1 MKKWLTAG
9 LALAMLLCMCAC
21 GQYNP
26 AVNSPEAE
34 QSTNQES
41 TAPPESESGQEE
53 AGYTVT
59 LTHNGKVFSAVE
71 GILAQWTDGYSYYTA
86 PFEGGVASTQ
96 YLDGDYRV
104 TLSGLPEGYTYDPNI
119 YTATTTNRDIEIELH
134 RVEIPRGAGSDEYHC
149 IMLKK
154 TGFYRA
160 QFSRAG
166 QKIFFE
172 FVPTSSGTYVIESL
186 VDTAAQ
192 EFNPVM
198 MVYVGS
204 SQFKLFDHEQDGG
217 GAENGYTKNF
227 RYEMRVDDDEIG
239 AVFTFAV
246 CLDAKSEN
254 FPQYVD
260 FALQLESTY
269 NRQDTVS
276 VMQIP
281 TDMYALMFG
290 HLRTLCAMSETQ
302 FCDTVGME
310 QKAGT
315 AVLET
320 LRTLKFSSEEKEL
333 AQSVQNLY
341 AVMRESRY
349 SAVAAY
355 LRSIYNASGTYVGA
369 ETVQSGR
376 NVFDGDMY
384 KLNPE
389 TGVYHVYDQSKYAAS
404 GGFGPML
411 YVDMTVSC
419 RFLDLPF
426 PQIEYVGNK
435 ALTVASGTKNYK
447 QFIEGFDAL
456 VTDPPS
462 PDLGPYLCVSTCPC
476 RTQGRCDGACLT
488 TCAYCHADC
497 RRVAAAQIRGL
508 GYADVVNR
516 DGRFPVTPE
525 IKDFLQEYSI
535 SQLLFRDGNG
545 WVEEN
550 PNIKVDAM
558 EDDQWLFACG
568 YYVTP

>member
-1 MKKWLTAG
+1 MKKWLTVG
-9 LALAMLLCMCAC
+9 LALAMLLCVCAC

-41 TAPPESESGQEE
+41 TAPLESESGETE
-53 AGYTVT
+53 PGYTVT
-59 LTHNGKVFSAVE
+59 LTHNGKVFTAAQD
-71 GILAQWTDGYSYYTA
+71 ILAQWTDGYSYYTA
-86 PFEGGVASTQ
+86 PFENGVASTQ
-96 YLDGDYRV
+96 YLDGDFRV

-119 YTATTTNRDIEIELH
+119 YTATTTNRDIEIELN

-149 IMLKK
+149 ITLKK

-160 QFSRAG
+160 QFARAG
-166 QKIFFE
+166 QQIFFE
-172 FVPTSSGTYVIESL
+172 FVPTSAGTYVIESL

-192 EFNPVM
+192 QFNPIM
-198 MVYVGS
+198 MVYIGS

-239 AVFTFAV
+239 AVFTFAIK
-246 CLDAKSEN
+246 LDAKSDD

-260 FALQLESTY
+260 FALQLDSTY

-290 HLRTLCAMSETQ
+290 HIKDLCAMTEKQ

-310 QKAGT
+310 EKAGT

-320 LRTLKFSSEEKEL
+320 LRTLKFSSEEKDL

-341 AVMRESRY
+341 TVMRESRY
-349 SAVAAY
+349 SAVEAY
-355 LRSIYNASGTYVGA
+355 LRSIYNASGRYVGA
-369 ETVQSGR
+369 ETVQGGR

-389 TGVYHVYDQSKYAAS
+389 TGVYHVYDQSKYAAN
-404 GGFGPML
+404 GGYGPML

-456 VTDPPS
+456 IIDPPS
-462 PDLGPYLCVSTCPC
+462 PDLGPYLCVSVCPC

-488 TCAYCHADC
+488 SCAYCHADC
-497 RRVAAAQIRGL
+497 RRVAAAQIHGL
-508 GYADVVNR
+508 GYADVVNS